1 MPSKHPVLG
10 CEHTSKVP
18 NAKKAKPRPPRGLRD
33 KKWFPGR
40 SLPTYTGP
48 YSIGTVEIEVPA
60 NDPRVISHHITR
72 KKKHVLQLETV
83 LMTIYYP
90 ASMESQHPSNSERLS
105 RQLWFGRPRYGIV
118 QGYAKFAGLPT
129 ALVAPVFASSLF
141 TKLPAY
147 RNAGIARH
155 WPPAEGFK
163 ELGEKIKTSKGE
175 KPPNAP
181 DLPQFPV
188 IMFSH
193 GLGGTRTMYSSLC
206 GEFASYGFVVCAVEH
221 RDGSGPRSYVNHAKS
236 GYGSREEREEH
247 GDIDHWQTEKDLDY
261 DIVDYMFPL
270 DNPLDSGPNNPKGVD
285 TELRQAQIDLRMA
298 ELEEAYRV
306 MHVIASGRGEE
317 IATHNLRRKGFKG
330 ASSFGLDGIDWGS
343 WKDRIRLDHVT
354 ACGHS
359 FGAATVIDMLRDT
372 ERFPYYT
379 QGVIYDIWG
388 AGTRPPSEER
398 PDHRVKVPLLA
409 INSEAFTYWP
419 TNFEKVDELV
429 QEAEAGPREAPAWL
443 MTVRGTVHVSQVCP
457 STRLPSNNPSTDK
470 RSQSDF
476 PLLYPHL
483 CSLFLKAVANPRRA
497 LDINVNATLEFF
509 TQVMPKDLTVGF
521 RHFDNEGFL
530 EHELSLLDRIPS
542 SQLLRP
548 DSKWVA
554 ARLKIRHEWAYRIS
568 PKLFRKLKRAR
579 AERKGIV
586 DHTGNE
592 VWLHAKPPKKLI
604 EEHQSRVEHEAY
616 ATDAPAGNE
625 SKSLDSGKGAGDGD
639 VAGEKVLHAN
649 GSAS

>member
-1 MPSKHPVLG
+1 M
-10 CEHTSKVP
+10 
-18 NAKKAKPRPPRGLRD
+18 
-33 KKWFPGR
+33 
-40 SLPTYTGP
+40 
-48 YSIGTVEIEVPA
+48 EIEVPA

-83 LMTIYYP
+83 LMTVYYP
-90 ASMESQHPSNSERLS
+90 ASLESHHPPKSERMS
-105 RQLWFGRPRYGIV
+105 RQLWLGRSRYGIV

-129 ALVAPVFASSLF
+129 AVVAPVFAPALF

-155 WPPAEGFK
+155 WPPDEGFK
-163 ELGEKIKTSKGE
+163 TLGEKIKIAEGE
-175 KPPNAP
+175 KPPHAP
-181 DLPQFPV
+181 DLPCFPV

-221 RDGSGPRSYVNHAKS
+221 RDGSGPRSYVNHAKT
-236 GYGSREEREEH
+236 GYGSREEREES
-247 GDIDHWQTEKDLDY
+247 GNIDHWQTEKDHDY
-261 DIVDYMFPL
+261 DVVDYMFPL

-298 ELEEAYRV
+298 EIEEAYRV
-306 MHVIASGRGEE
+306 LHVIASGKGEE

-330 ASSFGLDGIDWGS
+330 ASSFGLEGIDWSS

-359 FGAATVIDMLRDT
+359 FGAATVVDMLRDT

-379 QGVIYDIWG
+379 QGIIYDIWG

-398 PDHRVKVPLLA
+398 PDHRIKVPLLA

-429 QEAEAGPREAPAWL
+429 QEAHAGPQEAPAWL
-443 MTVRGTVHVSQVCP
+443 MTVRGTVHVSQ
-457 STRLPSNNPSTDK
+457 
-470 RSQSDF
+470 SDF
-476 PLLYPHL
+476 PLLYPNL
-483 CSLFLKAVANPRRA
+483 CSLFLKAVASPRRA

-509 TQVMPKDLTVGF
+509 SLVMPSDLTAGF
-521 RHFDNEGFL
+521 RHFDNEGLL

-548 DSKWVA
+548 DNKWVA
-554 ARLKIRHEWAYRIS
+554 ARLKIRHEWAYRMS

-579 AERKGIV
+579 AERKGVV

-604 EEHQSRVEHEAY
+604 VEHRSRVEH
-616 ATDAPAGNE
+616 DARAAEEPPVDE
-625 SKSLDSGKGAGDGD
+625 SKSGESEEESGDGD
-639 VAGEKVLHAN
+639 AESDKVLHAN
-649 GSAS
+649 GDAS